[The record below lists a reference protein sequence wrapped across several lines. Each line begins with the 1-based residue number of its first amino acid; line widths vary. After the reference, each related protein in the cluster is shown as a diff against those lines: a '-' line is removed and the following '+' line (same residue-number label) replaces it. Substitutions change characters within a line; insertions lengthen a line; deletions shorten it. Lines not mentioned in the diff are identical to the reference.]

1 MSPSIF
7 VSAVATLCS
16 LAAGLG
22 RLKNDARADAQ
33 PGFGAESAEQGMCVA
48 GVRLVEEQARW
59 NPVCFAVVLSAC
71 FCSGG
76 QVVNLTS
83 QCLQV
88 GFAEKEVLQALCATH
103 GAVARRLQG
112 KTWEIHGALKASCG
126 LQ

>member
-1 MSPSIF
+1 MHVLMSSQ
-7 VSAVATLCS
+7 ALGLS
-16 LAAGLG
+16 L
-22 RLKNDARADAQ
+22 RSRV
-33 PGFGAESAEQGMCVA
+33 CVA
-48 GVRLVEEQARW
+48 GLRPGDQARW

>member
-1 MSPSIF
+1 
-7 VSAVATLCS
+7 
-16 LAAGLG
+16 
-22 RLKNDARADAQ
+22 
-33 PGFGAESAEQGMCVA
+33 
-48 GVRLVEEQARW
+48 
-59 NPVCFAVVLSAC
+59 
-71 FCSGG
+71 
-76 QVVNLTS
+76 VVNLTS